1 VPVVVRNLKPPKR
14 KDMHPLYWLN
24 QVHSAAV
31 QLAICPSLN
40 GSLLD
45 GVTPVIR
52 CDKHAV
58 EIRFTTTLGEGQE
71 IKISLA

>member
-1 VPVVVRNLKPPKR
+1 MRNLNPSKW

-24 QVHSAAV
+24 QVHSAEV
-31 QLAICPSLN
+31 QLAICPPLN

-52 CDKHAV
+52 SDKHAV
-58 EIRFTTTLGEGQE
+58 EIRFTTTLGEVQE
-71 IKISLA
+71 IKISLT

>member
-1 VPVVVRNLKPPKR
+1 
-14 KDMHPLYWLN
+14 MHPLYWLN

-40 GSLLD
+40 CSLLD
-45 GVTPVIR
+45 GVTPMIR
-52 CDKHAV
+52 CNKHAV